1 MKVTL
6 LQPSTFWEDI
16 EKNFLLFERLF
27 SEMEQITDLVVLPEM
42 FPTGF
47 TMNPEKFGAD
57 ELNKVPRWLQK
68 MSDKYDFAIAG
79 SSIACDEERYYNRFY
94 FATPQHD
101 ISFYDKRHLF
111 RMGEEQNHY
120 SAGSERKIFEYKSW
134 RILPQVC
141 YDLRFPVW
149 SRNQDDY
156 DLLIYVA
163 NWPAVRQDAWNS
175 LLKARAIENQSFVIG
190 VNRTG
195 NAPDI
200 AYKGGS
206 VVFSPKG
213 EVISNESS
221 QIPDVLYADLSM
233 DKLKSFRAKFPVWK
247 DRDDF
252 KINDFNNPLKFI

>member
-6 LQPSTFWEDI
+6 LQPGLSWEDI

-27 SEMEQITDLVVLPEM
+27 SETEQITDMVILPEM
-42 FPTGF
+42 FSTGF
-47 TMNPEKFGAD
+47 TMQPEKFESE
-57 ELNKVPRWLQK
+57 ELSKIPRWLQE

-79 SSIACDEERYYNRFY
+79 SSIAREENKFYNRFY
-94 FATPQHD
+94 FTTPQND

-111 RMGEEQNHY
+111 RMGEEQDHY
-120 SAGSERKIFEYKSW
+120 SAGRERKIFQYKTW

-163 NWPAVRQDAWNS
+163 NWPAVRQDTWHT
-175 LLKARAIENQSFVIG
+175 LLKARAIENQVYVIG

-195 NAPDI
+195 NDPRVL
-200 AYKGGS
+200 YEGGS

-213 EVISNESS
+213 EVISDYIDNNFEKLS
-221 QIPDVLYADLSM
+221 ADLSM
-233 DKLKSFRAKFPVWK
+233 SDLNVFREKFPVWK
-247 DRDDF
+247 DRDH
-252 KINDFNNPLKFI
+252 FIIEDYR